1 MKQIKYIKARIII
14 RILVIIGL
22 LSASIV
28 LIKNDI
34 KDLNI
39 ATESYKEKII
49 RFHVLAN
56 SNSDEDQELKLKV
69 RDEVINY
76 LQPKLIESKSIEES
90 EEIIKTNYSE
100 LEKISK
106 EIIDDSGYDYEVSV
120 NLEYSKFPTKQY
132 SSVVLPSG
140 EYKALRV
147 VIGDGEGKNWWCVM
161 FPPLCFVDE
170 SNNVIDESTDEQMH
184 DILTEDEYDLV
195 VKKEKGEVTQTEFK
209 FKILE
214 VFESIEEMFS

>member
-1 MKQIKYIKARIII
+1 MKQIKYIKVRIII

-22 LSASIV
+22 LSASIA
-28 LIKNDI
+28 LIKSDI
-34 KDLNI
+34 KDLNV

-106 EIIDDSGYDYEVSV
+106 KIIDDSGYDYEVSV